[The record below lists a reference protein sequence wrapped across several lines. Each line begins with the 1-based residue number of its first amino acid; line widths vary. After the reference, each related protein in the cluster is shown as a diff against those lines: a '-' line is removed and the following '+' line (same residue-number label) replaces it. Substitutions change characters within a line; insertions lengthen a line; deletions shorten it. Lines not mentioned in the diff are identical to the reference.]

1 MADPTCTGGTVACW
15 IVSQANILA
24 NIANQ
29 LEPVQRLITGGAYL
43 IGCAFIFKAIYSLKV
58 YGEARTMMSSNT
70 SIKEPVMYLMVGAL
84 LIYFPSLVSSVLQ
97 TTFGYSNPLAY
108 SGGVSSGS
116 DTISALFG
124 SGSLVGRPLVMIIRV
139 IGLIAFVRG
148 WVLIARSASQGQ
160 PPGGTG
166 KGLIHVFGGILA
178 INIVGTV
185 DMINNTLFGT

>member
-15 IVSQANILA
+15 IVKQADILN

-43 IGCAFIFKAIYSLKV
+43 IGCAFLFKAIYSLKV

-70 SIKEPVMYLMVGAL
+70 SIKEPVIYLLVGAL
-84 LIYFPSLVSSVLQ
+84 LVYFPSLVSSVMQ
-97 TTFGYSNPLAY
+97 TTFGYSNPLSY
-108 SGGVSSGS
+108 TSINS
-116 DTISALFG
+116 DSNALSTLFG
-124 SGSLVGRPLVMIIRV
+124 SGSLVGSPLTIIIRV

-178 INIVGTV
+178 INIVGTIN
-185 DMINNTLFGT
+185 MINNTLYGT

>member
-43 IGCAFIFKAIYSLKV
+43 IGCAFIFKAIYGLKV

-185 DMINNTLFGT
+185 DMINNTLYGT

>member
-15 IVSQANILA
+15 IASQANILA

-29 LEPVQRLITGGAYL
+29 LEPVQKLITGAAYL
-43 IGCAFIFKAIYSLKV
+43 IGCAFLFKAIYSLKV

-70 SIKEPVMYLMVGAL
+70 SIKEPVVYLMVGAL
-84 LIYFPSLVSSVLQ
+84 LIYFPSGLSTVMQ
-97 TTFGYSNPLAY
+97 TTFGYANPLQYAPVD
-108 SGGVSSGS
+108 SNSPALS
-116 DTISALFG
+116 TLFG
-124 SGSLVGRPLVMIIRV
+124 SGSIVGRPLTMIIQV

-185 DMINNTLFGT
+185 NMINNTLYGS

>member
-84 LIYFPSLVSSVLQ
+84 LIYFPSLVSSVMQ

-185 DMINNTLFGT
+185 DMINNTLYGT

>member
-185 DMINNTLFGT
+185 DMINNTLYGT